1 MTTLEGRLRDPE
13 YRNWVKSALCLQYT
27 RDGLM
32 TFTDLKS
39 LELNQTVIHKLRQ
52 SGNRSVY
59 NLCPTIA
66 FDHRR
71 KSVTCCTPGCTDCKD
86 ILKVVMQYRITRNL
100 DLNLK
105 NSDATKLLH
114 QHWQV
119 AKLFMN
125 AGQDV
130 SSTSP
135 NNTDISGLLN
145 FIDHCTVPKNYVTN
159 QDNLLKVNAIELE
172 SNSSLNTLS
181 LQKFLKCPLF
191 NY

>member
-13 YRNWVKSALCLQYT
+13 YRNWVKSVLCLQYT
-27 RDGLM
+27 RDGLL
-32 TFTDLKS
+32 TFTGLKS
-39 LELNQTVIHKLRQ
+39 WELNRTVIQKLRH
-52 SGNRSVY
+52 SGNRSVF

-71 KSVTCCTPGCTDCKD
+71 KLVTCCTPGCTDCKD
-86 ILKVVMQYRITRNL
+86 ILKVVMHFRKTRNL
-100 DLNLK
+100 DLNLG
-105 NSDATKLLH
+105 NSDPSQLLH

-130 SSTSP
+130 SSTGP

-159 QDNLLKVNAIELE
+159 QDNLWKVNINAMEL
-172 SNSSLNTLS
+172 
-181 LQKFLKCPLF
+181 
-191 NY
+191 

>member
-27 RDGLM
+27 RDGLVP
-32 TFTDLKS
+32 FTGLKS
-39 LELNQTVIHKLRQ
+39 LELNQTVIQKLRH
-52 SGNRSVY
+52 SGNRSVF

-71 KSVTCCTPGCTDCKD
+71 KIVTCRTPGCTDCND
-86 ILKVVMQYRITRNL
+86 ILKVVMQYRKTRNF

-105 NSDATKLLH
+105 NSDVSKLLH

-130 SSTSP
+130 SSVDP

-145 FIDHCTVPKNYVTN
+145 FIDNCTVPKSYVTN
-159 QDNLLKVNAIELE
+159 QDNLWKVCINAIEL
-172 SNSSLNTLS
+172 
-181 LQKFLKCPLF
+181 
-191 NY
+191 